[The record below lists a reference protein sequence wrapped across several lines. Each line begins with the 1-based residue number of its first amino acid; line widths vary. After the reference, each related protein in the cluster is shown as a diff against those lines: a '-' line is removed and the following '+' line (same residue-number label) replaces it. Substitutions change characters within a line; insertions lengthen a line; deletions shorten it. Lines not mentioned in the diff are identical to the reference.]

1 MHIPRFIRFFG
12 HINFTTIRRIIAG
25 VLAQRLPSLSA
36 EMAYN
41 AMLALFPAVLA
52 ILTAISLFEPLTNS
66 FERLTGRLSEVAPV
80 DALNLIENFAS
91 DITDGGSGGLFSVS
105 FLVALWVSSSALSA
119 AMRALDH
126 IHKIP
131 PKLMRPF
138 WKAKLI
144 SLFLTVGTLV
154 LVILASALVFIS
166 DWAIQYLAN
175 RSTTL
180 EPWLLRGWRL
190 LTWPLA
196 LGIMSLAFAF
206 IYRFGPSRWSPRKP
220 LFPGGVMAA
229 VSWALISNLFRLY
242 VSHFGNYN
250 KVYGTVGAVIVLQLW
265 LFMSSLVMLIGDQI
279 NVTVGESM
287 QASDRKRLATAPT
300 YELTEDERLDTVHSA
315 PQDHHATT
323 ESRSLQKWFQ
333 RPSRSRH

>member
-12 HINFTTIRRIIAG
+12 HINITTIRRVISG

-41 AMLALFPAVLA
+41 TLLALFPAVLA
-52 ILTAISLFEPLTNS
+52 MLTAISLFEPLTNS

-80 DALNLIENFAS
+80 DALNLIEDFAS
-91 DITDGGSGGLFSVS
+91 DIMDGGNSGLFSVS

-131 PKLMRPF
+131 KPLMRPF
-138 WKAKLI
+138 WKAKII
-144 SLFLTVGTLV
+144 SLGLTIGTLV
-154 LVILASALVFIS
+154 LVILASTLVFIS

-175 RSTTL
+175 QSTTL
-180 EPWLLRGWRL
+180 APWLLRGWRL
-190 LTWPLA
+190 LTWPVA

-206 IYRFGPSRWSPRKP
+206 VYRFGPSRWSPNKP
-220 LFPGGVMAA
+220 LFPGAVMAA
-229 VSWALISNLFRLY
+229 VSWAVISNLFRLY
-242 VSHFGNYN
+242 VSYFGNYN

-265 LFMSSLVMLIGDQI
+265 LYMSSLVMLIGDQI

-287 QASDRKRLATAPT
+287 QNSDRQRLATAPA
-300 YELTEDERLDTVHSA
+300 LEDELDETDEAAVMHQNAFNVS
-315 PQDHHATT
+315 
-323 ESRSLQKWFQ
+323 ESRAIRKWFQ